1 VLISDQQESQQLFL
15 NRFNLK
21 KIFLFNM
28 LTLDE

>member
-21 KIFLFNM
+21 KNLS
-28 LTLDE
+28 LQHVDP